1 MVRIFASR
9 LGRLLLGVWVVM
21 LVTSVSG
28 VNLIPAASK
37 HGGTTS
43 TSSLN
48 LVLLNSTDGSAH
60 WGQTVTFS
68 ISTTATTEPNVSLHC
83 YQNGALVS
91 VMDQQRGQ
99 LHCRALLLQRHE
111 NNHPHLDEHPGI
123 RLRTSESH
131 PRMKRKRP
139 QPALGPLE
147 SPSLKCQDFMSPK
160 LKSWWFRR
168 NCSIPLRCCRY
179 SCRPVSTRRS

>member
-60 WGQTVTFS
+60 WGQSVTFTV
-68 ISTTATTEPNVSLHC
+68 STTASSEPYVSLDC
-83 YQNGALVS
+83 YQNGVLVAAGMAVFYAS
-91 VMDQQRGQ
+91 Y
-99 LHCRALLLQRHE
+99 
-111 NNHPHLDEHPGI
+111 PWP
-123 RLRTSESH
+123 
-131 PRMKRKRP
+131 
-139 QPALGPLE
+139 
-147 SPSLKCQDFMSPK
+147 
-160 LKSWWFRR
+160 
-168 NCSIPLRCCRY
+168 
-179 SCRPVSTRRS
+179 

>member
-37 HGGTTS
+37 HPGHGGTTS

-60 WGQTVTFS
+60 WGQSVTFTV
-68 ISTTATTEPNVSLHC
+68 STTATSSPYVSLDC
-83 YQNGALVS
+83 YQNGTLVFGAMAGFFQS
-91 VMDQQRGQ
+91 Y
-99 LHCRALLLQRHE
+99 
-111 NNHPHLDEHPGI
+111 PWPGSQI
-123 RLRTSESH
+123 F
-131 PRMKRKRP
+131 
-139 QPALGPLE
+139 PLS
-147 SPSLKCQDFMSPK
+147 SPSWTSGA
-160 LKSWWFRR
+160 
-168 NCSIPLRCCRY
+168 
-179 SCRPVSTRRS
+179 